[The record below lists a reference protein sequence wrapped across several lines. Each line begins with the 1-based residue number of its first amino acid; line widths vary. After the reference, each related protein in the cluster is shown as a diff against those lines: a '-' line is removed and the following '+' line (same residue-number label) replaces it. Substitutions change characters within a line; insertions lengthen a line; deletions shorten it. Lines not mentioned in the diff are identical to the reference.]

1 MDMQKNRQ
9 TDMLLHIYGGDPY
22 LLFLRSHMQ
31 GGLSFTS
38 LIMYNFIN
46 LNGDGIVWF
55 KKNNNNNK

>member
-22 LLFLRSHMQ
+22 LLFVRSHMQ

-46 LNGDGIVWF
+46 LNGDGIV
-55 KKNNNNNK
+55 

>member
-9 TDMLLHIYGGDPY
+9 TGMLLHIYGGDPY
-22 LLFLRSHMQ
+22 LLFLRSHVQ

-46 LNGDGIVWF
+46 LNGDGIKLVTLCSSLLS
-55 KKNNNNNK
+55 